1 MPINIKRKEPEQPKE
16 LPIAWVETPGAE
28 VGLQVRFVARNQC
41 VGIQYDTGM
50 EDGTWGVGAGSARLN
65 ITPSDVR
72 ELANALLKMADQIE
86 GK

>member
-1 MPINIKRKEPEQPKE
+1 MPINIKRKEPEPKE
-16 LPIAWVETPGAE
+16 LPIEWAETPGAE
-28 VGLQVRFVARNQC
+28 VGLQVRFVARNQY
-41 VGIQYDTGM
+41 VGVQYDTGM
-50 EDGTWGVGAGSARLN
+50 EDGTWGVGADSDRLS